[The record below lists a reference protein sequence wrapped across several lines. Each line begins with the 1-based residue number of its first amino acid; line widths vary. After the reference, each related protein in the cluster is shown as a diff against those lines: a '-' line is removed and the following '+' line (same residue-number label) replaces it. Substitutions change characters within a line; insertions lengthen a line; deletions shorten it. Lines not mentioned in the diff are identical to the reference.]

1 MRVPVP
7 LLPCQHLV
15 YIILVSLTAEIQD
28 YWDIFKNPQS
38 SYAHLM
44 KLKLCIRRGLL
55 HCNSRAVFLADVGAV
70 QSLVSG
76 RMPFLTTLR
85 LIAHQLRAET
95 CPRSLGLNQH
105 GTLCFHPVSWFC
117 FVPELDLNPWAL
129 ALNSGYLFADPHSFP
144 LLKKYR
150 LLSPSPGSLPVC
162 LSEFLS
168 ITGMYKV
175 SIKFRSIFC

>member
-1 MRVPVP
+1 
-7 LLPCQHLV
+7 
-15 YIILVSLTAEIQD
+15 
-28 YWDIFKNPQS
+28 
-38 SYAHLM
+38 M

-55 HCNSRAVFLADVGAV
+55 HYNSRAVFLADVGAV

-95 CPRSLGLNQH
+95 CPCSLGLNRH

-117 FVPELDLNPWAL
+117 FVPQLDLNP
-129 ALNSGYLFADPHSFP
+129 LNSGYLFADHHSFP
-144 LLKKYR
+144 LLNKYR

-175 SIKFRSIFC
+175 SIKFRSILC